1 MRVLITGS
9 NGQLGSEIKVISGN
23 FPRIEFLFTDVAELD
38 IADRYRVREFFATN
52 QPNYVV
58 NCAAYTSVDRA
69 EQEVELANRIN
80 GLAPG
85 ILAEACNEL
94 KAKLIHIS
102 TDYVFDGKW
111 YKPYNEDDPV
121 LPESAY
127 GRSKLIGENAVLR
140 SNAAMIIRTSWLY
153 SSFGSNFVKTII
165 RNARIKP
172 ELRVVS
178 DQIGSPTWAHD
189 LASAILAIL
198 VRGDESFVPG
208 IYHYSNEGVCSWYDF
223 AKEIVDLQHITC
235 RVIPIET
242 KDYPLPAKRPP
253 YSVLNKSKIRNLYA
267 LEIPHWKDSLTKC
280 LKLINDV

>member
-38 IADRYRVREFFATN
+38 IAERDRVHEFFTKN
-52 QPNYVV
+52 RPDYVV
-58 NCAAYTSVDRA
+58 NCAAYTAVDRA
-69 EQEVELANRIN
+69 EQEVDLANRIN

-85 ILAEACNEL
+85 ILAEACEAF
-94 KAKLIHIS
+94 KARLIHIS

-121 LPESAY
+121 SPESAY
-127 GRSKLIGENAVLR
+127 GRSKLIGEKAVQK
-140 SNAAMIIRTSWLY
+140 SNTGMIIRTSWLY

-189 LASAILAIL
+189 LASAILAI
-198 VRGDESFVPG
+198 VDRGDESFVPG

-223 AKEIVDLQHITC
+223 AREIIDLQHIRC
-235 RVIPIET
+235 KVIPIET
-242 KDYPLPAKRPP
+242 KDYPLPAKRPA

-280 LKLINDV
+280 LKLINDI